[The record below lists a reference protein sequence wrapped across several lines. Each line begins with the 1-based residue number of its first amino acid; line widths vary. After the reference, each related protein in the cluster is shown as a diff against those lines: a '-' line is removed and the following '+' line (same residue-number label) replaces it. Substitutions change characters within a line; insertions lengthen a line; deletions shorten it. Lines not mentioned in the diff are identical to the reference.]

1 MSTPKLLLASASP
14 RRADLLRSA
23 GYAFE
28 ILPVDIVEQPQR
40 GESALDYGRRIAL
53 EKAQA
58 ALARCEQASATVV
71 LAADTEVVLGRRIYG
86 KPADAEQAA
95 EMLRSLS
102 GRRHRVIST
111 VALVSGAR
119 TLQIASQ
126 TQVVFKALSATEI
139 DEYVRTGEAFG
150 KAGAYALQGAAALL
164 VSQIRG
170 SYTGVVG
177 LPLFETSQALAQFG
191 VLPQWRSAGASAG
204 SAADV
209 AMERL

>member
-23 GYAFE
+23 GYSFE
-28 ILPVDIVEQPQR
+28 TLPVDIVEQPQQSE
-40 GESALDYGRRIAL
+40 GALNYGRRIAL

-58 ALARCEQASATVV
+58 ALSRCRQLKGTVV

-86 KPADAEQAA
+86 KPANAEQAA

-102 GRRHRVIST
+102 ARRHRVISS
-111 VALVSGAR
+111 VALVSRAR
-119 TLQIASQ
+119 TLQFATQ

-139 DEYVRTGEAFG
+139 ESYVSTGEAYG
-150 KAGAYALQGAAALL
+150 KAGAYALQGAAALF

-177 LPLFETSQALAQFG
+177 LPLFETSQALAELG
-191 VLPQWRSAGASAG
+191 VLPQWRSNAGSAG
-204 SAADV
+204 SAAEM